1 VASTFSHDART
12 YPDEAFLSQMG
23 FINFADLRLWLLL
36 TPRIQDYE
44 AHDKTQTEI
53 WLRHFANDIVEQ
65 T

>member
-1 VASTFSHDART
+1 MKPFFLRWASSISR
-12 YPDEAFLSQMG
+12 
-23 FINFADLRLWLLL
+23 LRQWLLL

-53 WLRHFANDIVEQ
+53 WLRYFANDIVEQ